1 MKFDRNPLELMD
13 QTILIRKKV
22 GVDRYNR
29 NQYEVDADNEPVY
42 TRYRALV
49 TLKPEQIRT
58 TSGEEKVARSRTM
71 VAPVVVDDDDHLVF
85 LDELPAIGSDD
96 EITMPDGSKPE
107 ILAVEYHEG
116 PDDLHHIL
124 IRS

>member
-1 MKFDRNPLELMD
+1 MKFDRNALELMR
-13 QTILIRKKV
+13 QTVLIRKKI
-22 GVDRYNR
+22 GQDRFNR
-29 NQYEVDADNEPVY
+29 NIYETDANNEPVY

-58 TSGEEKVARSRTM
+58 ANGEEKVARSRTAI
-71 VAPVVVDDDDHLVF
+71 APVVVDADDHLIY
-85 LDELPAIGSDD
+85 LDDLPDIGPDD

-107 ILAVEYHEG
+107 IIAVEEHEG
-116 PDDLHHIL
+116 TADLHHIL